1 MKKAIIFGLL
11 GAAAVVLSACS
22 ISLPGTTAEQ
32 PLPARPDVLIFTAQ
46 PSNIENGNSVKL
58 EWEVKGADNITID
71 NGIGPVALQGSME
84 VKPETITAYNLHA
97 SNAGG
102 TIGYTVIVNVRP
114 AVKTTSPSSAVNTIT
129 GVSPTNNKPDFPLSL
144 LPPLGKNEEYV
155 FFKGAVMVGADNH
168 YIVLRNNPSA
178 HNPTWAELK
187 SFLQTD
193 QTDKHLYIP
202 GKFTCGD
209 FAEMLHNN
217 AEAAG
222 IRAAIVAIELQP
234 DSGDGSLANH
244 SFNAFETTDRGTVYI
259 DDVSSSQGFFAD
271 KIVNFKVGQEYS
283 VSPIF
288 PQTGQQVIW
297 PDMGIVVSIDVF
309 QW

>member
-1 MKKAIIFGLL
+1 MKKATLL
-11 GAAAVVLSACS
+11 GFFGTAAILLSACS
-22 ISLPGTTAEQ
+22 ISLPGTAAQ
-32 PLPARPDVLIFTAQ
+32 KQVLPARPEVMIFTAQ

-58 EWEVKGADNITID
+58 VWEVKGADNITID
-71 NGIGPVALQGSME
+71 NGIGPVPLKGSIE

-102 TIGYTVIVNVRP
+102 TIGYAVIVNVRP
-114 AVKTTSPSSAVNTIT
+114 AVKIASPSSTVNAC
-129 GVSPTNNKPDFPLSL
+129 GPTNNQPDFPVSL
-144 LPPLGKNEEYV
+144 LPPLGKNDEYV

-168 YIVLRNNPSA
+168 YTVLHNNPSA

-193 QTDKHLYIP
+193 QTDKHLYVP

-209 FAEMLHNN
+209 FAEMLHND
-217 AEAAG
+217 AEVAG
-222 IRAAIVAIELQP
+222 IRAAIIAIELQP
-234 DSGDGSLANH
+234 DGGNGGLVNH

-271 KIVNFKVGQEYS
+271 KIVNFDVGQEYS
-283 VSPIF
+283 VSNIF
-288 PQTGQQVIW
+288 PQTGQMVIW
-297 PDMGIVVSIDVF
+297 PDMGKVVSIDVF

>member
-1 MKKAIIFGLL
+1 MKQAIVYGFFS
-11 GAAAVVLSACS
+11 AAAIVLGVCSAC
-22 ISLPGTTAEQ
+22 LPVTTAMK
-32 PLPARPDVLIFTAQ
+32 PAVPPRPQVLVFTAE

-58 EWEVKGADNITID
+58 EWEVKGADNLTID
-71 NGIGPVALQGSME
+71 NGIGTVPLKGSIE
-84 VKPETITAYNLHA
+84 VKPDTITAYNLRA

-102 TIGYTVIVNVRP
+102 TIGYAVIVNVRP
-114 AVKTTSPSSAVNTIT
+114 VVKIASPASAASTPT
-129 GVSPTNNKPDFPLSL
+129 PTNNQPDFPLSL
-144 LPPLGKNEEYV
+144 LPSLDKNETYV
-155 FFKGAVMVGADNH
+155 FFNGAVMVGADNH

-178 HNPTWAELK
+178 HNPSWAELK

-193 QTDKHLYIP
+193 QTDKHPYLP

-234 DSGDGSLANH
+234 DADNGDLSNH
-244 SFNAFETTDRGTVYI
+244 SLDAFETTDRGTVYI
-259 DDVSSSQGFFAD
+259 DDVSSSQGFYAD
-271 KIVNFKVGQEYS
+271 KIVNLKVGEEYAS
-283 VSPIF
+283 SPVF
-288 PQTGQQVIW
+288 PQTGQMIIW
-297 PDMGIVVSIDVF
+297 PDMGKVVPIDVF